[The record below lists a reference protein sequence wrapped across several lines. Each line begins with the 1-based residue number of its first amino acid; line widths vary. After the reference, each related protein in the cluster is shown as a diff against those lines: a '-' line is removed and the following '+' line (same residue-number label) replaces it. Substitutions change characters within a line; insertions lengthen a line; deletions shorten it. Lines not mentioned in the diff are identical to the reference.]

1 MIHPYGATPGGRCH
15 TIAPGGAPSPQSSG
29 ATSPHPALDLPESP
43 RNDRTARVPAACSL
57 PAAGGERPRGRWC
70 RAKHAISAP
79 ATLKG
84 TCAVPGT
91 GRAHRLQPKVRVP
104 PGARSPRTASL
115 IHRSILRCGSDG
127 KSRRLK
133 ISDRSGGYLRTQAD
147 KRKSLGVMPVA
158 GQRAALP
165 SMHTFH
171 RPLRLRRGRIDRP
184 GRCSPWRAVFALP
197 GLAGAAGARTA
208 GAP

>member
-1 MIHPYGATPGGRCH
+1 MVLAASALVCFAGPRAGPGRGAARSKSRRMIHPYGATPGGRCH

-43 RNDRTARVPAACSL
+43 RKDRTAPVPAACSL
-57 PAAGGERPRGRWC
+57 PAAGRERPRARC
-70 RAKHAISAP
+70 RRTKHAISAP
-79 ATLKG
+79 ATQKG

-91 GRAHRLQPKVRVP
+91 GRAHGLQPKVRVP

-133 ISDRSGGYLRTQAD
+133 ISDRSAGYLRM
-147 KRKSLGVMPVA
+147 RSPLVGH
-158 GQRAALP
+158 LP
-165 SMHTFH
+165 
-171 RPLRLRRGRIDRP
+171 
-184 GRCSPWRAVFALP
+184 
-197 GLAGAAGARTA
+197 
-208 GAP
+208 